1 MNTSEQE
8 LHQLFTSASMGQVAY
23 RTWANQARKERR
35 FNIARL
41 FDALCA
47 ARGARAERAFAATR
61 GVGTTAHNVDCAL
74 NGIIPIQVEMER
86 ITGTSDRS
94 RDLLGRAA
102 HAIAERR
109 DMNATEL
116 GDLYVCVTCGETRE
130 GELVGACPGCGAVP
144 ESHKRF
150 LAIEAMGT
158 LGPHAIMHALE
169 HTEATLRAMLSDV
182 DDAIL
187 SCLGPDKEPSL
198 KEVLG
203 HLNDM
208 NFVFCERAT
217 LILDTDNPQLSSAHP
232 PKLQAAAH
240 YRSRDIRAILQAFHD
255 SRHECLMILRGL
267 TSAAWHRGAE
277 HVSYGHVNLLHQG
290 NWMVQHER
298 AHLIE
303 MAQQRH
309 DLLVACGKGELDAE
323 RCDLIGERINEGE

>member
-8 LHQLFTSASMGQVAY
+8 LHRLFTSASMGQVAY
-23 RTWANQARKERR
+23 RAWATEARKERR

-41 FDALCA
+41 FDALCT
-47 ARGARAERAFAATR
+47 ARGARAERAFFATR
-61 GVGTTAHNVDCAL
+61 GVGNTAHNIDCAL
-74 NGIIPIQVEMER
+74 NGLIPETVEMER
-86 ITGTSDRS
+86 ITGTSDTS
-94 RDLLGRAA
+94 RELLGRAA
-102 HAIAERR
+102 KAIAERR
-109 DMNATEL
+109 DLNATEL

-130 GELVGACPGCGAVP
+130 GTLHGACPTCGTVP
-144 ESHKRF
+144 EAHRAF
-150 LAIEAMGT
+150 LASEAMGT

-187 SCLGPDKEPSL
+187 SCPGPDNTPSL

-217 LILDTDNPQLSSAHP
+217 KILDTNNPQLSSAHP
-232 PKLQAAAH
+232 PKLVAAAH

-255 SRHECLMILRGL
+255 SRRECLLLLRGL
-267 TSAAWHRGAE
+267 TSAAWHRSAD
-277 HVSYGHVNLLHQG
+277 HVLYGHINLLHQG

-309 DLLVACGKGELDAE
+309 DLLVACGKGALDDE
-323 RCDLIGERINEGE
+323 RCDLIGERVNEGE

>member
-47 ARGARAERAFAATR
+47 SRGARAERAFAATR
-61 GVGTTAHNVDCAL
+61 GVGDTAHNIESSL
-74 NGIIPIQVEMER
+74 KGIIPLQVEMQR
-86 ITGTSDRS
+86 ITGTTDQARE
-94 RDLLGRAA
+94 LLGRAA

-109 DMNATEL
+109 DMNANEL
-116 GDLYVCVTCGETRE
+116 GDLFVCITCGETRE
-130 GELVGACPGCGAVP
+130 GELVGACPVCGAVP
-144 ESHKRF
+144 EAHKRF

-158 LGPHAIMHALE
+158 LGPHGIMHALE
-169 HTEATLRAMLSDV
+169 HTEGTLRAMLSDV

-187 SCLGPDKEPSL
+187 SSLGRDKTPSL

-217 LILDTDNPQLSSAHP
+217 LILDTNNPQLSSAHP
-232 PKLQAAAH
+232 PKLLAAAH

-267 TSAAWHRGAE
+267 TSAAWHRGAD

-298 AHLIE
+298 SHLIE

-309 DLLVACGKGELDAE
+309 DLLVDCGKAQIDAE
-323 RCDLIGERINEGE
+323 RSDLIGERVNEGE